1 MEFDYFNY
9 VDFTSADKSLG
20 NFLENN
26 MFLKSQTCINIKIKR
41 QMNAWLLCTWFSFLL
56 FLFSGLPR
64 FNTFFF
70 YFLKI

>member
-41 QMNAWLLCTWFSFLL
+41 QMNA
-56 FLFSGLPR
+56 
-64 FNTFFF
+64 
-70 YFLKI
+70 